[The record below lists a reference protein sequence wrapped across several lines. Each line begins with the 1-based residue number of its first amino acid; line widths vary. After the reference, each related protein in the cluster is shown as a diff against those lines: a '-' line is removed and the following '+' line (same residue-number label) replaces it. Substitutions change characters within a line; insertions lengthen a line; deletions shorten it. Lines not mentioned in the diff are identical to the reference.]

1 MLKYFQN
8 RMLFLVCWLKCEL
21 ANYLFSNYLVMRFV
35 CARWEMRFTARSL
48 DWNVFSFFYYSRHLL
63 LVLSH
68 PTVITLRNQ
77 IKCISV
83 WLCRKNLKQIV
94 FWFATKIWKTS
105 AYRVLVAIVVF
116 VNRFEMK
123 ITNIIV
129 LLTPRSRVLIAIL
142 YVRLT
147 AKTSV

>member
-8 RMLFLVCWLKCEL
+8 WMLFLVCWLKCEL
-21 ANYLFSNYLVMRFV
+21 ANYLFSNSWVMRFV
-35 CARWEMRFTARSL
+35 CARWEMRFTARSF
-48 DWNVFSFFYYSRHLL
+48 DWNILSSFYYSRPYLL
-63 LVLSH
+63 GLSH

-105 AYRVLVAIVVF
+105 AYRVLVAKVVF

-129 LLTPRSRVLIAIL
+129 LLTPRSKVLIVTL
-142 YVRLT
+142 YARLT
-147 AKTSV
+147 VKTSV

>member
-1 MLKYFQN
+1 MLKYLQN
-8 RMLFLVCWLKCEL
+8 WMLFLVCLTKCEL
-21 ANYLFSNYLVMRFV
+21 RNYLFNNFLWCVFDCVSWVI
-35 CARWEMRFTARSL
+35 RFTARSL
-48 DWNVFSFFYYSRHLL
+48 DWNVFSFFYYYRHLL

-68 PTVITLRNQ
+68 LTVITLRNQ

-105 AYRVLVAIVVF
+105 VYRVLEGRVDF
-116 VNRFEMK
+116 VNRYGMK

-129 LLTPRSRVLIAIL
+129 LLTPRSKVLIATP
-142 YVRLT
+142 YVRRT
-147 AKTSV
+147 VKTFV

>member
-8 RMLFLVCWLKCEL
+8 WMLFLVFLNKREL
-21 ANYLFSNYLVMRFV
+21 SNYLFINFV
-35 CARWEMRFTARSL
+35 VICFDCVRWAIRFTARSL

-68 PTVITLRNQ
+68 LAATTLRNQ

-94 FWFATKIWKTS
+94 FWFATKIWKMS
-105 AYRVLVAIVVF
+105 VYRVLVGRVDF
-116 VNRFEMK
+116 VNRYGMK

-129 LLTPRSRVLIAIL
+129 LLTLRSKVPIATP
-142 YVRLT
+142 YVKLT
-147 AKTSV
+147 VKTFV